1 MSGIGIISNGRS
13 RKNKKNP
20 HRVNELKYI
29 LGNNGIVR
37 ETKTIDE
44 LYEAAKEFKEK
55 KIDILCIN
63 GGDGT
68 NHVTLTAFIDVY
80 KDEELPKI
88 AILRAGTMNTVATS
102 LNIYGKSSDLLLN
115 IIKKYNSGEPFIV
128 TKRNLLKINGNK
140 YGFIFGNG
148 VIYNFLKI
156 YYKDEDRSPVTAAS
170 LLMKSVVKGI
180 VNKKDPLFKKIVVEI
195 EEESGVK
202 WRHHNF
208 LTIGAMTVREIG
220 LGFVTAPRAL
230 EAPDKFQ
237 IFAVKTGA
245 LGIIKS
251 FPNMLLFRNGLLDS
265 VVEEKVLS
273 KLVIKSLKAPI
284 PYTIDG
290 DMHSPVQNITIELGP
305 RLSLII
311 K

>member
-1 MSGIGIISNGRS
+1 MAGIGIISNGKS
-13 RKNKKNP
+13 KKNKKYP
-20 HRVNELKYI
+20 HRVNELRYI

-37 ETKTIDE
+37 QTNTIDE

-55 KIDILCIN
+55 EIDILCIN

-68 NHVTLTAFIDVY
+68 NHVTLTAFVQVY
-80 KDEELPKI
+80 KDTPLPKV

-102 LNIYGKSSDLLLN
+102 LNIYGKSSDILLN
-115 IIKKYNSGEPFIV
+115 IIKKYNSGEPFNI
-128 TKRNLLKINGNK
+128 TKRNLLKVNGDQ

-148 VIYNFLKI
+148 VIYNFLKV
-156 YYKDEDRSPVTAAS
+156 YYKEEDKSPLSAAV

-180 VNKKDPLFKKIVVEI
+180 YNKKDPLFKKVVVEV
-195 EEESGVK
+195 EEDGDVV
-202 WRHHNF
+202 WRHNHF

-230 EAPDKFQ
+230 EDPKKFQ

-245 LGIIKS
+245 LGVVKS
-251 FPNMLLFRNGLLDS
+251 FPNMLLLRRGLIKNT
-265 VVEEKVLS
+265 VEEKVLD
-273 KLVIKSLKAPI
+273 KVTIKSLKGPI
-284 PYTIDG
+284 AYTIDG
-290 DMHSPVQNITIELGP
+290 DMHSPVQNLTIETGP
-305 RLSLII
+305 RLEMII